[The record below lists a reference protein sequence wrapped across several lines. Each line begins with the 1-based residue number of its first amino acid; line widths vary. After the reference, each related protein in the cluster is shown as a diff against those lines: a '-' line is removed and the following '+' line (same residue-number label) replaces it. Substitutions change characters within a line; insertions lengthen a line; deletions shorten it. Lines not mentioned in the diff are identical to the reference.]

1 MNTVA
6 MIALFAFPGLLFAI
20 PAGWLSVWAEHK
32 AVARMQRRIGPP
44 MLQPFWDFIKL
55 IGKRT
60 PARSGI
66 EANLLRLYPAL
77 SILSLLGA
85 LALLPVF
92 PQNGHGFSGDG
103 ILLVALLELPSICFI
118 LAGFTSGSL
127 FGEVGA
133 VREAVLSV
141 ANNLVFLL
149 AMVTLAV
156 TQDTFQLAALGGAK
170 LNPGHWIAVIGI
182 VLCIP
187 AKLRLNPFSTSSAEQ
202 EIYSGPLTEYAGAAL
217 GLWQMAHGLEWI
229 ALTGL
234 VATLVMPLGAPW
246 WAAAVLFVAI
256 SAALV
261 LLYSIVAAATA
272 RFTLERSINFYWR
285 WAAVLAVLAIVSTVC
300 MRWHA

>member
-1 MNTVA
+1 MSAT
-6 MIALFAFPGLLFAI
+6 ALISLFVFPGLLFAI
-20 PAGWLSVWAEHK
+20 PAGWLCVWAEHK

-44 MLQPFWDFIKL
+44 VLQPFWDFVKL

-60 PARSGI
+60 PQRHGM

-77 SILSLLGA
+77 SVLSLLGA
-85 LALLPVF
+85 LAMLPVF
-92 PQNGHGFSGDG
+92 PANRQGFSGDG

-156 TQDTFQLAALGGAK
+156 TQGTFRMTELAGAK

-182 VLCIP
+182 LLCIP

-217 GLWQMAHGLEWI
+217 GLWEMAHGLEWV

-234 VATLVMPLGAPW
+234 VTTLVVPAGAPW
-246 WAAAVLFVAI
+246 WASAVLFVIVSFAQ
-256 SAALV
+256 V
-261 LLYSIVAAATA
+261 LLLSTVAAATA
-272 RFTLERSINFYWR
+272 RLTLERSINFYWR

-300 MRWHA
+300 TRWHI

>member
-1 MNTVA
+1 MSAT
-6 MIALFAFPGLLFAI
+6 ALISLFVFPGLLFAI
-20 PAGWLSVWAEHK
+20 PAGWLCVWVEHK

-44 MLQPFWDFIKL
+44 VLQPFWDFVKL

-60 PARSGI
+60 PQRHGM

-77 SILSLLGA
+77 SVLSLLGA
-85 LALLPVF
+85 LAMLPVF
-92 PQNGHGFSGDG
+92 PANRQGFSGDG

-156 TQDTFQLAALGGAK
+156 TQGTFRMTELAGAK
-170 LNPGHWIAVIGI
+170 LSPGHWIAVIGI
-182 VLCIP
+182 LLCIP

-217 GLWQMAHGLEWI
+217 GLWEMAHGLEWI

-234 VATLVMPLGAPW
+234 VTTLVVPAGAPW
-246 WAAAVLFVAI
+246 WASAVLFVIVSFAQ
-256 SAALV
+256 V
-261 LLYSIVAAATA
+261 LLLSTVAAATA
-272 RFTLERSINFYWR
+272 RLTLERSINFYWR
-285 WAAVLAVLAIVSTVC
+285 WAAVLAVLTIVSTVC
-300 MRWHA
+300 TRWHI